1 MDQSVLSSAFYRVGL
16 VADQT
21 WWTEKDFS
29 DDYKLASLGL
39 WNEVINSNARL
50 SNLGLNQE
58 QATCKQNNNANAK
71 SNEKQ
76 NTAGPQL
83 ILKKDKLLLPT
94 CRLEVTQMQ
103 NSLASMDPTVLA
115 PLPQS
120 VLTDTRCILSAK
132 WPIALLKTYPALTST
147 LKNNSTS
154 SVFSNKHAIGN
165 IYKDGNTLPYSI
177 DTIDELMYH
186 KKIASTTVKNV
197 WSDNA
202 EKTAFKKPVWDPQ
215 LNANVP
221 EFYPSV
227 LLPPRQ
233 CPPRYSNVFGANYQS
248 EVFPY
253 NDDKIAEKK
262 EKVGEES
269 VTRKKKNRR
278 GSSEQRLTH
287 QLQAAASSSSPN
299 LLRSPKTCDSSKR
312 THSRENPRAEVNYWL
327 QNVYPHRV
335 LELSK
340 FRTIARHI
348 DSITHRIALPFPQVM
363 TQPSPPAPFT
373 PSSERRLYRDVLAR
387 KVDDAVDRT
396 KDESEQNPFDELE
409 RQALEQYQSSETCLV
424 QQGTGNDIN
433 PDPDDSKFQDLE
445 REALEQYTE
454 DGDDQIER
462 NLETPIIRDV
472 NAFAPDSKPRFE
484 NCGGINLNQ
493 LILLKSGSSDRNNPG
508 KIDRSAP
515 DEYFISPESIVKSVV
530 GDEKSNDEIY
540 ELPQANEVLSVME
553 TRDAYIESSG
563 MAVKNRNR
571 AKKNM
576 KKRTK
581 RQGEEESKFGAN
593 KPNHDKL
600 RSFNNAISYQIPNVL
615 NIEEE
620 TRRLAS
626 NLKHKV
632 LTYLRNVNLKKIK
645 ELDENRRPNV
655 KHQISKDQLERP
667 IQERVKVSDIDDL
680 DTYRSYIRE
689 ISTKA
694 RSTLLLQF
702 KRIRSEIMESTSRG
716 IVPLVSPTTSEK
728 RRVRQIIKKCL
739 ELKNH
744 ADKTPRNPLNG
755 VKREVMDT
763 LEIVHNTMEVIY
775 ALSNLSKEAFKDVEF
790 LKNGRTLAAELYVET
805 TTLEDKSD
813 YVKQRVMVDERS
825 VLLVVLFP
833 RVPGV
838 LYDRCHEE
846 SKKKNCRS
854 IYYDHDLLRINY
866 TSLFKNFP
874 KPSEFQVPKM
884 DHSSQLTE
892 LTVHNIFKFTRVD
905 SKSIWDPNNWSHI
918 YEVGRNRRRVIL
930 RFSSTGRQAEAFCRV
945 LTKLPPLPMVSKLG
959 ATTAHSASPRRKRM
973 SSTLSN
979 NHPNT
984 RKKTGREVKTK

>member
-689 ISTKA
+689 
-694 RSTLLLQF
+694 
-702 KRIRSEIMESTSRG
+702 
-716 IVPLVSPTTSEK
+716 
-728 RRVRQIIKKCL
+728 
-739 ELKNH
+739 
-744 ADKTPRNPLNG
+744 
-755 VKREVMDT
+755 
-763 LEIVHNTMEVIY
+763 VIY

-866 TSLFKNFP
+866 TSLFKLVLLRVALAHAQTCLLRTT
-874 KPSEFQVPKM
+874 KT
-884 DHSSQLTE
+884 H
-892 LTVHNIFKFTRVD
+892 KFG
-905 SKSIWDPNNWSHI
+905 NGFH
-918 YEVGRNRRRVIL
+918 
-930 RFSSTGRQAEAFCRV
+930 
-945 LTKLPPLPMVSKLG
+945 
-959 ATTAHSASPRRKRM
+959 PR
-973 SSTLSN
+973 
-979 NHPNT
+979 
-984 RKKTGREVKTK
+984 